1 MRSHRRT
8 SRRDVLRLVGYGTS
22 VAPMMSLP
30 SSPARGAQ
38 QVFVLVH
45 PAWHGGWCWRKV
57 VPILRRRGHRVLTPT
72 LTGLG
77 ERSHLLQRDVGLDVH
92 ISDVSNVL
100 TYEDLCDVIL
110 VGHSSSG
117 AVITGAAG
125 RAPER
130 IAQVVYLD
138 AFVPEDGQSVFDLI
152 APERRAALEGL
163 VRSEGDGWLLPRF
176 APPAWDT
183 IVREM
188 WGVTDD
194 DDVRW
199 MVSRLGP
206 TPIGHFKDAV
216 RLSNSPVRKLARAY
230 IRCPFFPSTRFDEH
244 ARTAQRGA
252 GWRYRELPTSHHP
265 FVTAPEKLADLLSE
279 LAG

>member
-1 MRSHRRT
+1 
-8 SRRDVLRLVGYGTS
+8 
-22 VAPMMSLP
+22 MMSLH
-30 SSPARGAQ
+30 SSPARGAR

-77 ERSHLLQRDVGLDVH
+77 ERSHLLQRGVGLDVH
-92 ISDVSNVL
+92 IGDVSNVL
-100 TYEDLCDVIL
+100 TYEDLRDVIV

-117 AVITGAAG
+117 AVVTGVAD
-125 RAPER
+125 RALER

-152 APERRAALEGL
+152 APERRASLEGL

-176 APPAWDT
+176 APPAWET

-194 DDVRW
+194 DDVHW

-206 TPIGHFKDAV
+206 TPIGHFTDAV
-216 RLSNSPVRKLARAY
+216 RVSNPSARKLMRAY
-230 IRCPFFPSTRFDEH
+230 VRCLRFPSTRFDEH
-244 ARTAQRGA
+244 ARMAQRGDR
-252 GWRYRELPTSHHP
+252 WRYRELPTSHHP
-265 FVTAPEKLADLLSE
+265 FVTAPETLADVLCE